1 MRAAVIGHVEWIE
14 FIRVESVPKPGE
26 IVHASDDLGRGGR
39 WRSRRGGAAGEPRLR
54 DPFFTALGDDELG
67 RRSQAELESRGV
79 QLHVAWV
86 REPQRRAVTYVD
98 DAGERTITVIGEKL
112 QPRGYDD
119 SLPWEE
125 LHRSDCVYFTGGDVQ
140 ALAKARHARVL
151 VATAREL
158 LTISRAAIELDA
170 LVSSATDVGERYEP
184 GDLDPPPRLVVA
196 TSGQLGGWARPGGPF
211 GAVTPPGPIVDAYG
225 AGDCFAAGLTYA
237 LASGEEPRDALTFA
251 AHCGATVVTGRGPY
265 ERQLT
270 GSSLDAG
277 LRRELLVPAA
287 RPGTSAPSP
296 PHVCA
301 TPPTRCAGA
310 RRCSACHLPSRR
322 AARRESR

>member
-1 MRAAVIGHVEWIE
+1 MRATVIGHVEWVE
-14 FIRVESVPKPGE
+14 FLRVESVPTAGE
-26 IVHASDDLGRGGR
+26 IVHASDAWAEAAG
-39 WRSRRGGAAGEPRLR
+39 GGAVAAVQLANLGCETL
-54 DPFFTALGDDELG
+54 FFTALGDDELG

-79 QLHVAWV
+79 RLHVAWV

-98 DAGERTITVIGEKL
+98 AAGERTITVIGEKL
-112 QPRGYDD
+112 QPHGSDN

-125 LHRSDCVYFTGGDVQ
+125 LHHTDCVYFTGGDVQ

-158 LTISRAAIELDA
+158 LTLRRAAVELDA
-170 LVSSATDVGERYEP
+170 LVGSATDVGERYEP

-196 TSGQLGGWARPGGPF
+196 TSGRLGGWARPGGPF

-237 LASGEEPRDALTFA
+237 LGSGEEPRDALTFA

-270 GSSLDAG
+270 G
-277 LRRELLVPAA
+277 AA
-287 RPGTSAPSP
+287 
-296 PHVCA
+296 
-301 TPPTRCAGA
+301 
-310 RRCSACHLPSRR
+310 
-322 AARRESR
+322 